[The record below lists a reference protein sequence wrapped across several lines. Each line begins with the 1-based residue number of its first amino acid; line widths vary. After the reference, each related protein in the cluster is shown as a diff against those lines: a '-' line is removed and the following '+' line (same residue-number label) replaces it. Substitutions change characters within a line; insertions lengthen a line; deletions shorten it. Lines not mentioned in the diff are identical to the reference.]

1 MSQEI
6 KEKES
11 LREILLQVERKFTV
25 TFTYVDKN
33 IEGITIERPASQ
45 LNLQETLLYI
55 EQKTGLS
62 FESLNDRFIAIRKP
76 PSDQVDICGIFI
88 DSETGQNVIG
98 ATVKAIDRYT
108 ITNEKGYFQLTDIPE
123 SSFLE
128 IRSLGYKST
137 IIPAQRFS
145 ALPCQTF
152 LLYPLATTL
161 QEIIITDYLTKGIN
175 KKTDG
180 SFQVK
185 PSKLGILPGLIEP
198 DVLQTIQALP
208 GIQSIDETISN
219 INVRGGT
226 NDQNLVLWDGIK
238 MYQTGHFFGL
248 ISAFNPYLTQRITLI
263 KNGTSG
269 FLSDGVSSTIDISS
283 IDSLAKKVSGGAGIN
298 MINAD
303 FFVRVPVSSKITV
316 QLSSRRSIADII
328 RTPTYNEYFKRIF
341 QDTDVGGGEVIG
353 TDTLVTTNK
362 TFSFYD
368 VNFKLLYDI
377 TGKDKLRL
385 NLLHLKNEI
394 SYQEN
399 SRGNSTIESKT
410 SNLTQQSTGI
420 GFSYERLWND
430 RLKTF
435 VDGYRSQYQLDAT
448 NFDIF
453 NDQRLIQKNEVLDLG
468 AKIGILLRLNRTTD
482 LFSGYQFYEVGVSNA
497 DDINNP
503 PFSRLVKRVL
513 HTHVAFVETNFT
525 SLSNAT
531 NIRLGIRANYIPK
544 FDKIIIEPR
553 LSLNQKLSEFFAL
566 EILGEMKS
574 QTTTQIIDFQNDFL
588 GVEKRR
594 WILSDDDN
602 FPVLRSKQLSTGI
615 HYSKNDFLIG
625 FDVYYKRV
633 EGITT
638 LGQGFQNQFQYLLAV
653 GNYGVK
659 GIDFLINKKYNN
671 LNTWLSYSYADNV
684 FEFSGLTPPGF
695 PNNLDIRHNLSL
707 AASYNAEHLQV
718 AAGLKWHTGKPFT
731 EPLETLPISDNNI
744 NYASPNSSRLEDYL
758 RVDLSI
764 KYNFH
769 LTTRINAHAGVSVW
783 NLLDKVNVVDQY
795 YKINNQNE
803 VQLFKQTALGL
814 TPNVMFRIEF

>member
-1 MSQEI
+1 M
-6 KEKES
+6 
-11 LREILLQVERKFTV
+11 
-25 TFTYVDKN
+25 
-33 IEGITIERPASQ
+33 
-45 LNLQETLLYI
+45 
-55 EQKTGLS
+55 
-62 FESLNDRFIAIRKP
+62 
-76 PSDQVDICGIFI
+76 DICGIFI
-88 DSETGQNVIG
+88 DSETGESVVG
-98 ATVKAIDRYT
+98 ATVNAVDAYT

-123 SSFLE
+123 GSFLE
-128 IRSLGYKST
+128 IRSLGYKSVS
-137 IIPAQRFS
+137 ISAKRFS
-145 ALPCQTF
+145 ALPCQT
-152 LLYPLATTL
+152 LLLHPVATTL
-161 QEIIITDYLTKGIN
+161 QEIIITDYLIKGIN

-180 SFQVK
+180 SFQVN
-185 PSKLGILPGLIEP
+185 PGKLGILPGLIEP

-208 GIQSIDETISN
+208 GIQSVDETISN

-226 NDQNLVLWDGIK
+226 NDQNLVLWDGMK

-248 ISAFNPYLTQRITLI
+248 ISAFNPYLTQQITLI
-263 KNGTSG
+263 KNGTSA

-283 IDSLAKKVSGGAGIN
+283 IDSLAKKISGGAGIN

-303 FFVRVPVSSKITV
+303 FFVRVPLSSKISL
-316 QLSSRRSIADII
+316 QLSSRRSLADII
-328 RTPTYNEYFKRIF
+328 HTPTYNKYFKRIF

-353 TDTLVTTNK
+353 SDTLVTTNK
-362 TFSFYD
+362 EFHFYD
-368 VNFKLLYDI
+368 VNLKLLYDI

-385 NLLHLKNEI
+385 NLLHLKNEV

-399 SRGNSTIESKT
+399 SRGNSTIESQT
-410 SNLTQQSTGI
+410 SNLTQQSTAI

-482 LFSGYQFYEVGVSNA
+482 LFGGYQFYEVGVSNA

-503 PFSRLVKRVL
+503 PFSRFVKRVL
-513 HTHVAFVETNFT
+513 HTHVAFAETNFT

-553 LSLNQKLSEFFAL
+553 LSLNQKLNEYFAL

-594 WILSDDDN
+594 WILSDNDN
-602 FPVLRSKQLSTGI
+602 FPVLVSKQLSTGI
-615 HYSKNDFLIG
+615 QYSQNDLLIG
-625 FDVYYKRV
+625 FDLYYKHV
-633 EGITT
+633 NGITT
-638 LGQGFQNQFQYLLAV
+638 LGQGFQNQFQYV
-653 GNYGVK
+653 QSTGNYSAK
-659 GIDFLINKKYNN
+659 GIDILINKKYAK

-684 FEFSGLTPPGF
+684 FEFASLTPPVF
-695 PNNLDIRHNLSL
+695 PNNLDVRHNVSL
-707 AASYNAEHLQV
+707 AASYNTEHLQV

-731 EPLETLPISDNNI
+731 KPLETLPVSDKNI

-764 KYNFH
+764 KYNFR
-769 LTTRINAHAGVSVW
+769 LTPKVNAHVGASVW

-795 YKINNQNE
+795 YRINNQNE
-803 VQLFKQTALGL
+803 AQLFQQTALGL
-814 TPNVMFRIEF
+814 TPNIMFRIEF